1 MKVAGLG
8 FRASADVASLR
19 AALVA
24 AGGAEG
30 VTALATSEAKAGAAV
45 ILAFAAELGVPVIPV
60 TAVDMAAQ
68 STLTDSARVRAKTGA
83 GSLAEAAALAA
94 SGSDA
99 RLLGPRAVS
108 ADRMATAA
116 IAVRIKI

>member
-45 ILAFAAELGVPVIPV
+45 ILALAAELGVPVISV
-60 TAVDMAAQ
+60 
-68 STLTDSARVRAKTGA
+68 SA
-83 GSLAEAAALAA
+83 LDLAA
-94 SGSDA
+94 SQHSSSV
-99 RLLGPRAVS
+99 VS
-108 ADRMATAA
+108 ANWFAGC
-116 IAVRIKI
+116 